1 MAVKKTAAEQNAEN
15 TVSAE
20 PAQSKPGVSIYVGPS
35 ILGYI
40 QKNTIY
46 PCAAAEAVERDD
58 VKIAT
63 EKYPGVADFII
74 NAHAARPSLHLHGCS
89 PNPSKEEYI
98 LWQIMVSMS
107 AAPIPPWRHRT
118 PQPAASPLSL
128 APHRCLRR
136 PVLLRPLA
144 SRCSAPAMMRQRNS
158 WVMTTTGPS
167 TPSVR

>member
-74 NAHAARPSLHLHGCS
+74 NVDELHTTPEKAKARG
-89 PNPSKEEYI
+89 EAI
-98 LWQIMVSMS
+98 LAFARM
-107 AAPIPPWRHRT
+107 
-118 PQPAASPLSL
+118 LK
-128 APHRCLRR
+128 
-136 PVLLRPLA
+136 
-144 SRCSAPAMMRQRNS
+144 
-158 WVMTTTGPS
+158 MTA
-167 TPSVR
+167 

>member
-15 TVSAE
+15 AVSAE

-74 NAHAARPSLHLHGCS
+74 NVDELHPVFVQLG
-89 PNPSKEEYI
+89 
-98 LWQIMVSMS
+98 QI
-107 AAPIPPWRHRT
+107 
-118 PQPAASPLSL
+118 
-128 APHRCLRR
+128 
-136 PVLLRPLA
+136 
-144 SRCSAPAMMRQRNS
+144 
-158 WVMTTTGPS
+158 G
-167 TPSVR
+167 

>member
-74 NAHAARPSLHLHGCS
+74 NGALLMQVLAVHRAAAGLQKKSPTRTLWAFLHPTFRRRWTRCWAIHCRSSLSLR
-89 PNPSKEEYI
+89 
-98 LWQIMVSMS
+98 LR
-107 AAPIPPWRHRT
+107 AAP
-118 PQPAASPLSL
+118 
-128 APHRCLRR
+128 
-136 PVLLRPLA
+136 
-144 SRCSAPAMMRQRNS
+144 
-158 WVMTTTGPS
+158 
-167 TPSVR
+167 